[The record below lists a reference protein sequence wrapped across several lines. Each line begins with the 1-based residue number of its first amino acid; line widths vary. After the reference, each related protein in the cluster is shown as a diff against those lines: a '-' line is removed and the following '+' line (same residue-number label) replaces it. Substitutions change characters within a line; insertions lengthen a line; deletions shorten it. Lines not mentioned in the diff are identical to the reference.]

1 MTYNRSHV
9 LFSTVLDVE
18 VTNSTSAII
27 RWTLPQHRSLIG
39 YQLVVSR
46 AEGLNSHSDGAVFVS
61 NITLNSTTGVNVI
74 NGLSEFES

>member
-1 MTYNRSHV
+1 MW
-9 LFSTVLDVE
+9 DVE

-27 RWTLPQHRSLIG
+27 RWTFPQHRSFIG

-46 AEGLNSHSDGAVFVS
+46 AEGLNSHSDEAVFVS
-61 NITLNSTTGVNVI
+61 LNSTTGVNVI